1 MACGCKKKNNPQPET
16 PQVTP
21 TVPEM
26 VVEQDQVIKISA
38 VLNEMLN
45 EKKDQQ

>member
-1 MACGCKKKNNPQPET
+1 MACGCKKKNNPLPEP

-21 TVPEM
+21 TVPDM